1 MFSLGCDTA
10 ARVMAPRVAIGVLL
24 ALVLLAGAARLILDT
39 PALLLAAALLPALLL
54 AFVVVRLDAQR
65 HAQRRL
71 WIGAFLWGAAVAP
84 ALATLVNGAL
94 RAWLASWSDGAVAT
108 TWTGRLGAPLVEETA
123 KAAALVGLALVW
135 RDDVRDGLDGLLFG
149 ALIGLGFTVA
159 ENCYYFALA
168 ALGGGADALAES
180 VYLRAALGG
189 PLHAIFTATAGAGI
203 GAARARQGAAR
214 WWPALLGFALAVAQ
228 HAAWNALGAGWLDG
242 APCAPGAAAC
252 EWAGRVRF
260 WIVIAPLIVVGFAAP
275 GLLGLAWMRRRT
287 LAARAA
293 AARRAAPAEVGPA

>member
-1 MFSLGCDTA
+1 MGS
-10 ARVMAPRVAIGVLL
+10 ARAAIGAVL
-24 ALVLLAGAARLILDT
+24 ALVLLVAAARLIADT

-54 AFVVVRLDAQR
+54 ALAVVRLDAHR
-65 HAQRRL
+65 HAPRRL

-84 ALATLVNGAL
+84 ALATLANGAL
-94 RAWLASWSDGAVAT
+94 RAWLAQSGDAAAAT
-108 TWTGRLGAPLVEETA
+108 AWTGRFAAPLVEEAA

-135 RDDVRDGLDGLLFG
+135 RDAVRDALDGLLFG
-149 ALIGLGFTVA
+149 ALIGLGFTAA

-203 GAARARQGAAR
+203 GAARARPPGLR
-214 WWPALLGFALAVAQ
+214 WGPPLLGFALAVAQ
-228 HAAWNALGAGWLDG
+228 HVAWNALGAGWLDG

-252 EWAGRVRF
+252 ALAGRVRF
-260 WIVIAPLIVVGFAAP
+260 WTLIAPPIVAAFTVP
-275 GLLGLAWMRRRT
+275 GLLGLAWVRRRC

-293 AARRAAPAEVGPA
+293 TARAGGRAGRGERSV